1 MEKNEEEKLMSGYF
15 PSNVDDGV
23 DLIFAR
29 AKLVNIVVS
38 TILIVPVLL
47 VILAAGYLL
56 ISSMSDFF
64 QFIVLL
70 GCIGIVAI
78 AACAIGAND
87 ESVPE
92 FLYHVIKYSF
102 TKKNCFYN
110 PRIKSEVVPLSSL
123 SAEVLQK
130 NITPRDKMQEWYRQY
145 SEEKTRSHFQESN
158 ISFEDIQFED
168 DIEFEKSLKEKEK
181 KMSDLKRKNLKKK
194 GKSNGKKKKKR

>member
-38 TILIVPVLL
+38 TILLVPVLL
-47 VILAAGYLL
+47 VILAVGYLL

-123 SAEVLQK
+123 SAVALQK

-181 KMSDLKRKNLKKK
+181 KMNDLRKKNLKKK

>member
-15 PSNVDDGV
+15 PSNVDEGV

-38 TILIVPVLL
+38 TILLAPVLI

-92 FLYHVIKYSF
+92 FLYHVIQYSF
-102 TKKNCFYN
+102 TKKTCFYN

-123 SAEVLQK
+123 SAEALQK

-158 ISFEDIQFED
+158 ISFEDIRFE
-168 DIEFEKSLKEKEK
+168 EKELKEERKVKWQKEEKEMTEKMK
-181 KMSDLKRKNLKKK
+181 KPK
-194 GKSNGKKKKKR
+194 

>member
-38 TILIVPVLL
+38 TILLVPVLL

-181 KMSDLKRKNLKKK
+181 KMSDLKKKNLKKK

>member
-38 TILIVPVLL
+38 TILIIPVLL

-123 SAEVLQK
+123 SAEALQK

-181 KMSDLKRKNLKKK
+181 K
-194 GKSNGKKKKKR
+194 

>member
-15 PSNVDDGV
+15 PSNVDEGV

-38 TILIVPVLL
+38 TILLVPVLL

-92 FLYHVIKYSF
+92 FLYHVIQYSF
-102 TKKNCFYN
+102 TKKTCFYN

-123 SAEVLQK
+123 SAEALQK

-158 ISFEDIQFED
+158 ISFEDIRFED

-181 KMSDLKRKNLKKK
+181 KMNDLKKKNLKKK

>member
-38 TILIVPVLL
+38 TILLVPVLL

-181 KMSDLKRKNLKKK
+181 KMSDLKKKNLKKT

>member
-38 TILIVPVLL
+38 TVMIVPVLL

-181 KMSDLKRKNLKKK
+181 KMNDLRKKNLKKK

>member
-194 GKSNGKKKKKR
+194 GNSNGKKKKKR

>member
-194 GKSNGKKKKKR
+194 GKSTGKKKKKR

>member
-15 PSNVDDGV
+15 PSNVDEGV

-38 TILIVPVLL
+38 TILLAPVLI

-92 FLYHVIKYSF
+92 FLYHVIQYSF
-102 TKKNCFYN
+102 TKKTCFYN

-123 SAEVLQK
+123 SAETLQK

-145 SEEKTRSHFQESN
+145 SEEKTRSHFQETN
-158 ISFEDIQFED
+158 VSFENIQFED

-181 KMSDLKRKNLKKK
+181 KMNDLKKKNLKKK